1 MINFFFQQM
10 KGTQSFHIYILHA
23 DNISLI
29 LFSSDLY
36 YIESP
41 QHTFLKQD
49 KTKQNI
55 DFFPLYDINK

>member
-1 MINFFFQQM
+1 M